1 MLTTL
6 ILIAQLTLAEAIGA
20 SYYSTGATASL
31 TLIEESSTP
40 VPETTLPESMLI
52 TPGPDGQLTL
62 PTPFPPDPVFI
73 AKAQA
78 AEHLKAALE
87 GIPHFWYVA
96 FGHKEHGLNDHSIV
110 VMVDKVTPEIMDRV
124 PKTYEG
130 FDVKIR
136 VYKGGATGPFA
147 PLDTFPDRAKPV
159 YIDPK

>member
-6 ILIAQLTLAEAIGA
+6 ILIAQLTLAEASEA
-20 SYYSTGATASL
+20 AYYPAKAKASL
-31 TLIEESSTP
+31 SLVENNTP

-52 TPGPDGQLTL
+52 TPGPDGQLPL
-62 PTPFPPDPVFI
+62 PTPFPPDPAFI
-73 AKAQA
+73 AKVQA
-78 AEHLKAALE
+78 AEHLKAALD
-87 GIPHFWYVA
+87 GIPHFWTVS
-96 FGHKEHGLNDHSIV
+96 FGHKDQGLNDHSLV

-124 PKTYEG
+124 PPTYEG

-147 PLDTFPDRAKPV
+147 PEGTFPDAAKPV